1 MQNARKGEFSR
12 VKVRNRRAV
21 ELGSGM
27 GLAGMAFALL
37 GAEVTL
43 TDITDSVLTLLR
55 RNVENNITPTALR
68 LKDAAW
74 AADCVGKVR
83 VEELDWGRK
92 EHYSSVSPPFDYVI
106 AADCV
111 YSEVAVPL
119 FLATVLAMVG
129 PLGVVIVC
137 NEFRSQT
144 VHDLFVESFSQHF
157 SIRKVSMARMD
168 KAYQHPL
175 IHIYL
180 MKRKKGEKASEQG
193 LPY

>member
-1 MQNARKGEFSR
+1 
-12 VKVRNRRAV
+12 
-21 ELGSGM
+21 M

-37 GAEVTL
+37 GADVTF

-55 RNVENNITPTALR
+55 RNVENNITPVALR

-92 EHYSSVSPPFDYVI
+92 EHYASVSPPFDYVI

-111 YSEVAVPL
+111 YSETAVSQ
-119 FLATVLAMVG
+119 FLTTVLAMVG
-129 PLGVVIVC
+129 SSGVVIVC

-144 VHDLFVESFSQHF
+144 VHDLFIESFSEHF
-157 SIRKVSMARMD
+157 SVRKVSMARMD

-180 MKRKKGEKASEQG
+180 MKRKKSEKTSSQS
-193 LPY
+193 LPSSS